1 MKNNIGQTKIR
12 TKRRTHRSLREF
24 DGLPKNLREWLRNA
38 ALPWRPS
45 SIQNIY
51 NRVLADTGNPRLAL
65 AELDRRQ
72 EILLSKDRK
81 I

>member
-12 TKRRTHRSLREF
+12 TKRRTSRSLQEF
-24 DGLPKNLREWLRNA
+24 DCLPKNLRVWLRNA

-45 SIQNIY
+45 SIRNIY
-51 NRVLADTGNPRLAL
+51 NRALSNTGNPSLAL

-81 I
+81 V

>member
-1 MKNNIGQTKIR
+1 MKNNIGKTKIR
-12 TKRRTHRSLREF
+12 TKRRTSRSLHEF
-24 DGLPKNLREWLRNA
+24 DCLPKNLRKWLQTA

-45 SIQNIY
+45 SIHKIY
-51 NRVLADTGNPRLAL
+51 NRALSETGNSSLAL

-72 EILLSKDRK
+72 EILLSKDRQ